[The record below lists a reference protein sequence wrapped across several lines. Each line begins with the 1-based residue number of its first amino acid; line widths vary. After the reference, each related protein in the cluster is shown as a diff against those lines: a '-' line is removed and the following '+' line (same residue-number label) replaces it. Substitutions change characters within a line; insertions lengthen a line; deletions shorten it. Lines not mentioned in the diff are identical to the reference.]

1 MDLSHEVLW
10 LCRSMSG
17 RDLKAIEAIDE
28 RSEAVETVSLPTTS
42 YVILGLLTFKE
53 MSGYDLKQLIN
64 KSITHFYWSPAK
76 SQIYGELRRL
86 EAHGLVTMREVPQT
100 LRPDKRLY
108 HITPQGTEAMQHWLE
123 NSGVEPDS
131 YKSALLLKVFFG
143 HRLSPSLTSGLLAE
157 RRKQVER
164 DLAACQKRAEELKTK
179 SGGPH
184 AEDDPFFPLLTLERS
199 IALLQTDLGW
209 IDATLAQF
217 KQRQAQA
224 AAQRK
229 RRKTP
234 ASSARSRARAT

>member
-1 MDLSHEVLW
+1 M
-10 LCRSMSG
+10 
-17 RDLKAIEAIDE
+17 
-28 RSEAVETVSLPTTS
+28 ETVYLPTTS

-86 EAHGLVTMREVPQT
+86 ESHGLVTMREVPQT

-108 HITPQGTEAMQHWLE
+108 HITSQGTEAMQRWLE

-143 HRLSPSLTSGLLAE
+143 HMLSPNMTSGLLEE
-157 RRKQVER
+157 RRHQVER
-164 DLAACQKRAEELKTK
+164 DLAACQRRAEELSTK
-179 SGGPH
+179 LEGSKS
-184 AEDDPFFPLLTLERS
+184 EDDLFFPLLTLQRS
-199 IALLQTDLGW
+199 IALFQTDLQW
-209 IDATLAQF
+209 IDETLEQF

-224 AAQRK
+224 SAQRK
-229 RRKTP
+229 RRRTS
-234 ASSARSRARAT
+234 ASSARGRARSA